1 MSTAETAAAE
11 GAKSGLATTAETA
24 KTAKKAAAEGA
35 KSGPNPE
42 KNKRFFK
49 KIGFKDFSMSSL
61 TGAEDYL
68 SNVTIDNTDIEHFFT
83 DEGNKESLIYIL
95 KNDSVFKEVFKDDN
109 REAEAI
115 EDIKKKIEEYKS
127 SDDVYISDLFDFLN
141 DIKKFI
147 IEKNKETKGID
158 DFINNFSDKLDKLLE
173 EKIKNEPLNTDQEG
187 NAKKI
192 FRL

>member
-1 MSTAETAAAE
+1 MLP
-11 GAKSGLATTAETA
+11 GKSDSE
-24 KTAKKAAAEGA
+24 
-35 KSGPNPE
+35 
-42 KNKRFFK
+42 RFFK

-61 TGAEDYL
+61 TGTKDYL
-68 SNVTIDNTDIEHFFT
+68 SEVNITDMEKFFT
-83 DEGNKESLIYIL
+83 NEENKESLIYIL

-127 SDDVYISDLFDFLN
+127 SNDVYISDLFDFLN

-147 IEKNKETKGID
+147 TEKNKETKGID
-158 DFINNFSDKLDKLLE
+158 NFINNFSDKLDKLIE
-173 EKIKNEPLNTDQEG
+173 EEL
-187 NAKKI
+187 KKKASAESPEKEKQI

>member
-1 MSTAETAAAE
+1 
-11 GAKSGLATTAETA
+11 
-24 KTAKKAAAEGA
+24 
-35 KSGPNPE
+35 
-42 KNKRFFK
+42 
-49 KIGFKDFSMSSL
+49 MSSL
-61 TGAEDYL
+61 TGAEYYL
-68 SNVTIDNTDIEHFFT
+68 SKVTIDNKDMENFFT

-115 EDIKKKIEEYKS
+115 EDIKKKIEEYKL
-127 SDDVYISDLFDFLN
+127 DDVYISDLFDFLN

-173 EKIKNEPLNTDQEG
+173 EKIKKASAESAESLEKE
-187 NAKKI
+187 KKI

>member
-1 MSTAETAAAE
+1 MSTTAKAT
-11 GAKSGLATTAETA
+11 GAKATGAKATGAKATAITAE
-24 KTAKKAAAEGA
+24 
-35 KSGPNPE
+35 N
-42 KNKRFFK
+42 NRFLK

-61 TGAEDYL
+61 NSTDDYL
-68 SNVTIDNTDIEHFFT
+68 SDVTITNEEMKIFFT
-83 DEGNKESLIYIL
+83 NEENKESLIYIL

-115 EDIKKKIEEYKS
+115 EDIKKKIEEYNSNK
-127 SDDVYISDLFDFLN
+127 DVYISDLFDFLN

-173 EKIKNEPLNTDQEG
+173 GKIAEKLEGKLEG
-187 NAKKI
+187 NKEKEENEAKI